1 MNVFWLALFI
11 ISSLLLIGVLVRQRL
26 SWSWVKGFALHLAL
40 AAGVLYLLNFSGM
53 ISNVYIPLN
62 PATIGTVVVLGV
74 PGIALIAGVQY
85 FIV

>member
-1 MNVFWLALFI
+1 MKTIWLAILI
-11 ISSLLLIGVLVRQRL
+11 VSSLLLIAILLRHKL
-26 SWSWVKGFALHLAL
+26 SWSWVKGFAIHLTL
-40 AAGVLYLLNFSGM
+40 AAAVLYLLNYSG
-53 ISNVYIPLN
+53 ILPQLYIPIN